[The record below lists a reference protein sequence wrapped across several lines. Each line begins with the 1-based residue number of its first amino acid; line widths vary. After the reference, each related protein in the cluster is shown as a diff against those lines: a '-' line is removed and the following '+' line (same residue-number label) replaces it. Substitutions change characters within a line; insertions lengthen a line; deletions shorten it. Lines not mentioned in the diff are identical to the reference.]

1 MKMYYWLLMAS
12 LSFLGSYNY
21 GSSQNAIDK
30 SRFVGGIG
38 NQNEQMPNFK
48 FYDLKGEAF
57 TPQNL
62 SYKNYLTFIFYDV
75 DCGHCEEQAAAIAKN
90 IKKFKN
96 TTMLWVTIGE
106 DSKIAAFKHK
116 YFKNSKNI
124 IFVNDRDMNIFEAFK
139 GTITDT
145 PTTLIFDR
153 NRREITRMYK
163 APVEK
168 IYSYYKKR

>member
-1 MKMYYWLLMAS
+1 MRIYYWLSITS
-12 LSFLGSYNY
+12 LLLLGSYNY
-21 GSSQNAIDK
+21 SSSQNTTGK
-30 SRFVGGIG
+30 NRFIASVG
-38 NQNEQMPNFK
+38 NPNEQMPNFK
-48 FYDLKGEAF
+48 FYDLKGQVF
-57 TPQNL
+57 TPQSL

-106 DSKIAAFKHK
+106 DDKIAAFKHK

-124 IFVNDRDMNIFEAFK
+124 IFLNDRDMNIFEAFN

-153 NRREITRMYK
+153 NRCEITRMYK
-163 APVEK
+163 APIEK
-168 IYSYYKKR
+168 IYGYYK